1 MKRQREV
8 REWRKIVLAIQQNK
22 SREIDVWDIAMR
34 GAPKFQKSNTA
45 LNEKAYTQNRCI
57 RVVARLVAGIH
68 LPDLLEGNHCRA
80 NAQQNRTDCQR
91 GDGDGTDLQVEEKL
105 MNCQHKKRL
114 PDLKMFVE
122 CLVRETLDF
131 FELCYNYYHIR
142 EQTALLLVGLPE
154 DDFLGI
160 GEERLL
166 LPAKRK
172 ISQDE

>member
-1 MKRQREV
+1 M
-8 REWRKIVLAIQQNK
+8 
-22 SREIDVWDIAMR
+22 
-34 GAPKFQKSNTA
+34 
-45 LNEKAYTQNRCI
+45 YTQNRCI

-80 NAQQNRTDCQR
+80 NAQQNWADCQR

-142 EQTALLLVGLPE
+142 EQTAFLLVGLPE
-154 DDFLGI
+154 DYILGI

-166 LPAKRK
+166 LPAKRR
-172 ISQDE
+172 ISQDERNPDFLKMNPALQTSQAEVREVFSQCSMQLLW